1 MVDHERDRK
10 VLEESSELRNHQD
23 LIKISLGFIEGALSQ
38 GRRGKE
44 KLKPGLSRVKRENWM
59 EEKKELVGER

>member
-23 LIKISLGFIEGALSQ
+23 LIKISLGL
-38 GRRGKE
+38 
-44 KLKPGLSRVKRENWM
+44 L
-59 EEKKELVGER
+59 KELSPKAEEAKKS